1 MYLSKVQYLMTVGG
15 SGKPGHEMP
24 LPDLSALIGRLL
36 PNKRTAR
43 RCVTSRAD
51 WPGLDVGRYFTFIP
65 RDGLSGEAKEVAGS
79 LWLSGALCR
88 LRKALFRFSRPKDKI
103 WIISDE
109 QDMADCCV
117 EMERLLREKA
127 LPWFDWL
134 GRNQLV
140 LPLPSDTLERIRQ
153 VADLAV
159 GNLA

>member
-1 MYLSKVQYLMTVGG
+1 M
-15 SGKPGHEMP
+15 SGAISP
-24 LPDLSALIGRLL
+24 S
-36 PNKRTAR
+36 
-43 RCVTSRAD
+43 
-51 WPGLDVGRYFTFIP
+51 FP

-109 QDMADCCV
+109 QDMSDCCV

-140 LPLPSDTLERIRQ
+140 LPLPSDTPERIRQ
-153 VADLAV
+153 VADLAA
-159 GNLA
+159 GKLA